1 MDFKKYQHIEKLG
14 SGEVDGILNG
24 TVYVYYKIDG
34 TNGCIWLNKDG
45 MLSFGSR
52 NRELFWN
59 ADNADFLKSIVN
71 DERTHDALLHY
82 LHHHPTHII
91 YGEWLVPHTLKTY
104 NENAWKKFYIFDIY
118 DTETGKY
125 VPYESYAELFDER
138 YPNLYYIP
146 LLAKLENP
154 TEEDL
159 KKLLDSTGNWLVKEN
174 SGLGEGIVIKNYDF
188 VNRYGR
194 INWAK
199 MLCED
204 FRNTKNKVRSE
215 NRENKEENPIEYEI
229 IKLMTVE
236 HVIKEK
242 NKVLEKYNTEF
253 FESKFIF
260 EIINRAFNEFWRDNW
275 EIILKKFKHPT
286 INFKVLKQLSD
297 KFVKETLGV

>member
-14 SGEVDGILNG
+14 SSEVDGILNG

-34 TNGCIWLNKDG
+34 TNGCIWLNQDG

-154 TEEDL
+154 TEEEL

-174 SGLGEGIVIKNYDF
+174 SGLGEGILIKNYDF
-188 VNRYGR
+188 INRYGR

-199 MLCED
+199 M
-204 FRNTKNKVRSE
+204 
-215 NRENKEENPIEYEI
+215 
-229 IKLMTVE
+229 
-236 HVIKEK
+236 
-242 NKVLEKYNTEF
+242 
-253 FESKFIF
+253 
-260 EIINRAFNEFWRDNW
+260 
-275 EIILKKFKHPT
+275 
-286 INFKVLKQLSD
+286 
-297 KFVKETLGV
+297 